1 MVRTTG
7 ATLPGVSTSGLPV
20 KLDKILR
27 CPPRVQRKGF
37 RIQGDSEIPPKELGQ
52 KGLAMQDFTNSRKH
66 KPL

>member
-20 KLDKILR
+20 RLDKILR

-37 RIQGDSEIPPKELGQ
+37 RIQGESEITPKELEQ
-52 KGLAMQDFTNSRKH
+52 KGITIQDFTNSRKH